1 MKTLT
6 ITLTITDE
14 TFQKMIDYFYK
25 ADQTYLEEIIS
36 NNLEADLEDGDLSIL
51 DIMKPSKNP

>member
-14 TFQKMIDYFYK
+14 TFNKMIDQFYK

-36 NNLEADLEDGDLSIL
+36 NNLEADLNDGDFSIL